1 MNLSAAAVSS
11 FWDELEKI
19 AESATKTNPGL
30 WESAKREALGKM
42 GGKHSARA
50 MQLATQI
57 YKKKGGGYKG
67 PKPSAATNSLRKWTA
82 QKWKW
87 SGGDKPGQ
95 GGRGVYLPEKKVER
109 LKSTAEGRKKLTA
122 AARKKSA
129 ATRAGE
135 QYSSHGLAAGTSLR
149 KNH

>member
-1 MNLSAAAVSS
+1 MLSVESVSS

-19 AESATKTNPGL
+19 SEAATKTNPGL
-30 WESAKREALGKM
+30 WERAKAQARAKM

-57 YKKKGGGYKG
+57 YKKGGGGYKG
-67 PKPSAATNSLRKWTA
+67 PKPSASSNSLKKWTS

-109 LKSTAEGRKKLTA
+109 LKSTEAGRKKLTA
-122 AARKKSA
+122 ASKKKSE
-129 ATRAGE
+129 ATRSGE

-149 KNH
+149 S

>member
-1 MNLSAAAVSS
+1 MNLERLWFGFHS
-11 FWDELEKI
+11 ELEKI

-67 PKPSAATNSLRKWTA
+67 AKPSAATNSLRKWTA

-149 KNH
+149 KTT